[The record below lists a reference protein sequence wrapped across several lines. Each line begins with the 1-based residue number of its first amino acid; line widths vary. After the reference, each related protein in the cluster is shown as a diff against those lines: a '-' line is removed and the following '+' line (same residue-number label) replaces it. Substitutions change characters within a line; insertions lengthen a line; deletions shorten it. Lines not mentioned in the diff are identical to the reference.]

1 MPHNHKTSIAC
12 PAVALLTAGLF
23 SIATFSIQAQSVAPA
38 TPQQAYEWQSVPV
51 RGGGF
56 VPGIIMH
63 PTAPGV
69 RYCRTDMGGAYR
81 WDDQQGEWKQLLDW
95 LPLSEANLQGVES
108 IAIDPQNPDHVM
120 LACGTYTGTNGS
132 ILVSD
137 DGCKTF
143 RRTDVPFGM
152 GGNEDG
158 RGNGE
163 RLMIDPARPQV
174 AYMGTRLD
182 GLWKTEDNGLT
193 WSRVA
198 SFPAPNAI
206 TVVYVGQDIYVA
218 SSVMNAASLF
228 CSHDDGKTWQ
238 AVKNQPTRLLPT
250 HMVLSPDQKLL
261 LSYGDAP
268 GPSRMQDGYVWSY
281 DIINDKWQEI
291 TPFRPKDQEK
301 LGFGYAAVSVD
312 AQNPKHIIASTHSL
326 WGKYGFGDD
335 ELFRTTD
342 GGKSWTPIF
351 KHGHEYDCT
360 LAPYTAM
367 APLHWMFDI
376 EIDPLNSDH
385 AFITTGFGGW
395 ETFNLSAASQK
406 KGKVIWSLLSNGIEE
421 TVPLDFYCPPTG
433 ARLLSGIGDYGG
445 FTHDDITKVCDDSN
459 NYPHFANTDGVT
471 GAWKRPEIAVR
482 VGEVFHGTPDQ
493 LPVSWSEDG
502 GHTWKMCETVPE
514 TKSAHGHIA
523 VSADGSSWIWTP
535 SRKPAYRTTDQGKTW
550 QPVQGLPVNMRTIA
564 DKENAKKF
572 YAVDVVNRYLY
583 VSEDG
588 GVSFR
593 QDSLLLNGQRPLRPG
608 QRRMAMGRGDNR
620 GGQDRVY
627 ATPGHEGDLWIPAY
641 DGLYRLCL
649 SEESGAKT
657 SAMQNAEK
665 SLNATAFSQ
674 VHTIYAFGFGKG
686 LTPDYPS
693 LYLIGVVN
701 GQYGFYRSDDAA
713 KSWTRIND
721 DQHQYGLVLHII
733 GDMQEYGRVY
743 VGTHG
748 RGIITGQARK

>member
-1 MPHNHKTSIAC
+1 MNKFFSFSLISPAIAL
-12 PAVALLTAGLF
+12 VTAAMVTIPF
-23 SIATFSIQAQSVAPA
+23 ISAQAQTVAPA

-81 WDDQQGEWKQLLDW
+81 WDDQRGEWQQLLDW
-95 LPLSEANLQGVES
+95 VPLSEANLQGVES

-163 RLMIDPARPQV
+163 RLMIDPSRPQV

-182 GLWKTEDNGLT
+182 GLWRTLDNGQA
-193 WSRVA
+193 WNRVA
-198 SFPAPNAI
+198 SFPAGNAI
-206 TVVYVGQDIYVA
+206 AVVYARKDIYVA
-218 SSVMNAASLF
+218 SSVMNGASLF
-228 CSHDDGKTWQ
+228 CSHDDGQSWE
-238 AVKNQPTRLLPT
+238 AVDNQPTRLMPT
-250 HMVLSPDQKLL
+250 HMVLSSDQKLL
-261 LSYGDAP
+261 LSYADAP
-268 GPSRMQDGYVWSY
+268 GPSRMQDGYVWAY
-281 DIINDKWQEI
+281 DIPTRQWKEI
-291 TPFRPKDQEK
+291 TPFSVKGKEK
-301 LGFGYAAVSVD
+301 LGFGYAAIAVD
-312 AQNPKHIIASTHSL
+312 AHNPKHIIASTHSL
-326 WGKYGFGDD
+326 WGQYGFGGD

-342 GGKSWTPIF
+342 GGKTWTPIF
-351 KHGHEYDCT
+351 LHGHEYDCS
-360 LAPYTAM
+360 LAPYTEM

-376 EIDPLNSDH
+376 EIDPQNPDH

-406 KGKVIWSLLSNGIEE
+406 KGVVRWSLLSKGIEE
-421 TVPLDFYCPPTG
+421 TVPLELYCPPSG

-445 FTHDDITKVCDDSN
+445 FTHDDINKVCDDSN

-482 VGEVFHGTPDQ
+482 VGEVFHGRPDQ
-493 LPVSWSEDG
+493 LPISWSEDG
-502 GHTWKMCETVPE
+502 GHTWMMCESVPE
-514 TKSAHGHIA
+514 PRSAHGHIA

-550 QPVQGLPVNMRTIA
+550 QQVQGLPVGIRTIA
-564 DKENAKKF
+564 DKENPMRY
-572 YAVDVVNRYLY
+572 YAVDVVNRHFYE
-583 VSEDG
+583 SCDG

-608 QRRMAMGRGDNR
+608 QRRMPQARGDNR

-627 ATPGHEGDLWIPAY
+627 ATPGHEGELWISAY

-649 SEESGAKT
+649 NEEPA
-657 SAMQNAEK
+657 QRNEPYLQAE
-665 SLNATAFSQ
+665 AYSQ
-674 VHTIYAFGFGKG
+674 VHTIYGFGFGKG

-713 KSWTRIND
+713 QSWTRIND

-748 RGIITGQARK
+748 RGIITGQIKSLR